1 MTEPLTL
8 ASSSPRRRQ
17 LLEMLG
23 LTVRVVA
30 PNIPEVRRPVE
41 TPVDYVERLA
51 REKALS
57 VRGRLVLGADTTVVV
72 RDEILEK
79 PADPADALRILSTLQ
94 GRTHQVVTSVA
105 LVAGERIHQAT
116 DVTNVT
122 FRRLDDDFLR
132 AYVATGEP
140 MDKAGAYGIQGYGAA
155 LVERIEGDFFGVM
168 GLPLRLV
175 LGLLEEAGE
184 RYAFGVEVPLGGQEA
199 RRPGG

>member
-1 MTEPLTL
+1 MTVAQLTL

-23 LTVRVVA
+23 IPITVV
-30 PNIPEVRRPVE
+30 PSNIPEVRRSLE

-57 VRGRLVLGADTTVVV
+57 VPGNLVLGADTTVVV
-72 RDEILEK
+72 RDMVLEK
-79 PADPADALRILSTLQ
+79 PADRAEALHMLQQLQ

-105 LVAGERIHQAT
+105 LVADETVHHAT

-122 FRRLDDDFLR
+122 FRRVDDEFLE

-155 LVERIEGDFFGVM
+155 LVERIEGDFFSVM
-168 GLPLRLV
+168 GLPVRLV
-175 LGLLEEAGE
+175 LNLLREAGRE
-184 RYAFGVEVPLGGQEA
+184 YRFG
-199 RRPGG
+199 R